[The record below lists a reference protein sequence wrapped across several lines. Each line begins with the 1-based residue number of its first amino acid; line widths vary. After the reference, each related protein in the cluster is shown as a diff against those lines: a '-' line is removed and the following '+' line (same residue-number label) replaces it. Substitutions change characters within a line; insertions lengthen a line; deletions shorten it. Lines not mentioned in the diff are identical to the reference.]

1 MASVTARGVRFNVQ
15 LLGDGPRL
23 LVGVHAL
30 VVDNLSSWYFTI
42 AGDLAR
48 RHSLLLYDLR
58 GHGRSEQPPAG
69 YTLAEMVADLAAL
82 LEVVGNGRSAVI
94 LGNSYGGLI
103 ALEFGRRHPERTAGI
118 ALVEGQVADDRYA
131 GSLSELAGVPAEARE
146 ERAREVYANWIER
159 RRESGDLSPDSAE
172 FDDRLRAKQGR
183 RRKPMS
189 SVAERLVHE
198 TSLVAD
204 MGRRAHVADEQ
215 LRAVRCPVL
224 ALYGERSDI
233 LDQGRRIAAAAPDSR
248 LVIVPGATHF
258 LLFEQPARVTAEIE
272 SWLDGLPP
280 PQA

>member
-1 MASVTARGVRFNVQ
+1 MASVTARGLRFNVQ
-15 LLGDGPRL
+15 RLGDGPRL
-23 LVGVHAL
+23 VVCVHAL
-30 VVDNLSSWYFTI
+30 VVDNLSSWYFTV

-58 GHGRSEQPPAG
+58 GHGLSEQPPAG
-69 YTLAEMVADLAAL
+69 YTVEEMVADLAAL
-82 LEVVGNGRSAVI
+82 LDAVGDGRPAVI

-103 ALEFGRRHPERTAGI
+103 ALEFARRHPGRTVGI
-118 ALVEGQVADDRYA
+118 ALVEGQVADDRY
-131 GSLSELAGVPAEARE
+131 GSSLGELVGVPAGERE

-159 RRESGDLSPDSAE
+159 RRDSGDSPDSAE
-172 FDDRLRAKQGR
+172 FDERLRAKQHR

-204 MGRRAHVADEQ
+204 MGRRAHLPDEQ

-224 ALYGERSDI
+224 ALYGDRSDI
-233 LDQGRRIAAAAPDSR
+233 LDQGRRIAAAARDSR
-248 LVIVPGATHF
+248 LVIVRGATHF

-280 PQA
+280 PRA